1 MNRGFVKLWRRID
14 ESAVFQNEGLLKV
27 FLWCMVRANYK
38 DAYVMVRTGRGYSEV
53 LLPAGSFLFG
63 RESAARELRMPPS
76 TVWKRIKKLKK
87 LEILNIESNSHYSI
101 IYIINWHLYQDIQN
115 ESNSER
121 NRQGTGK
128 EHREE
133 VKRIKRIKN
142 PSLDFSENEIPEM
155 MNRYPDS
162 GIIDQVFQSIAGTRK
177 SGRIADSIR
186 LKILQ
191 SWAKYPTEQ
200 VIAGIQTYLSKGYAG
215 QGKGEKYL
223 AGIIRNL
230 PAPQATPTGPTIRR
244 TGSPLLDT
252 YYQEQGYTLT

>member
-101 IYIINWHLYQDIQN
+101 INIINWHLYQDIQN

-133 VKRIKRIKN
+133 VKRTIRIKR
-142 PSLDFSENEIPEM
+142 
-155 MNRYPDS
+155 
-162 GIIDQVFQSIAGTRK
+162 GAT
-177 SGRIADSIR
+177 
-186 LKILQ
+186 
-191 SWAKYPTEQ
+191 
-200 VIAGIQTYLSKGYAG
+200 
-215 QGKGEKYL
+215 
-223 AGIIRNL
+223 
-230 PAPQATPTGPTIRR
+230 PAPEIFPITDQMKAYAQKKGFSGDLQNLSEKFLNYHRAKGSKFIDWNAAFRNWILKEIEFHPAAATDQPLNGGR
-244 TGSPLLDT
+244 TLEDVLS
-252 YYQEQGYTLT
+252 